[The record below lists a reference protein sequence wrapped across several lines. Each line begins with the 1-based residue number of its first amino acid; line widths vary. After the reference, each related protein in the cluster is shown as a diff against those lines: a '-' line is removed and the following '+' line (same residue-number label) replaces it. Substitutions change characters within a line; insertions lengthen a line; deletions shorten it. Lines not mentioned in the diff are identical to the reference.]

1 MTNVGIIGCGM
12 MGRVHSIAYTG
23 LENVNVKAVAS
34 LSREQTLECAR
45 LASSRTSTVAE
56 ILNDEEIEIVSI
68 CTPTDTHR
76 DLVVEAARSK
86 KHIFCEKPIARTLK
100 DALEMVEVC
109 KQNGVSLGVDH
120 VVRFFD
126 SYSRAKSLIE
136 EGTIGKVVM
145 ARLYRGGVFPKHG
158 WNNWFDELGRSGG
171 VLLDLSIHDFD
182 FLRTVLGEVESIT
195 ARSVKN
201 TPSHPG
207 RNRDHAL
214 AILKFANGS
223 LAHVEG
229 SWAEPDNAPSKFAT
243 SFEFVGRDGMITYD
257 SDEDFTMRVQTAS
270 NDYPSFSKSTPAAND
285 PYGLHIQ
292 KFIEAV
298 REERKVPVDGTE
310 AIEALK
316 ISLAANRSAES
327 GRPVKLLEVV

>member
-12 MGRVHSIAYTG
+12 MGKVHSIAYSS
-23 LENVNVKAVAS
+23 LQDVNVKAVAS

-45 LASSRTSTVAE
+45 LTSSKASTVEE
-56 ILNDEEIEIVSI
+56 ILTDDEIEVVSI

-76 DLVVEAARSK
+76 DLVVEAARNR
-86 KHIFCEKPIARTLK
+86 KHVLCEKPIARTLK

-109 KQNGVSLGVDH
+109 KQNSVLLGVNH

-126 SYSRAKSLIE
+126 TYSRAKSLMEDGAI
-136 EGTIGKVVM
+136 GTVVM
-145 ARLYRGGVFPKHG
+145 ARMYRGGVFPKHG
-158 WNNWFDELGRSGG
+158 WNNWFDELARSGG

-207 RNRDHAL
+207 RNRDHAI
-214 AILKFANGS
+214 AVVKFTNGS

-229 SWAEPDNAPSKFAT
+229 SWAEPENAPSKFTT

-257 SDEDFTMRVQTAS
+257 SDEDFTIRVQTVS
-270 NDYPSFSKSTPAAND
+270 KDLPSFSKSTPTAND

-298 REERKVPVDGTE
+298 REERKVPVDGIE